1 VAFSKS
7 RQNLSEFSVLL
18 LNRCVQLLSF
28 VVVLPMLRRLP
39 HYRCYLDAVQE
50 RTRVSISVKK
60 ATTDRGAVEP
70 YEFGIG
76 HFWQLLG
83 NFLRLGLRV
92 PYTTGP
98 HLRAFWYLRV
108 NSYKT
113 DRL

>member
-18 LNRCVQLLSF
+18 LNRCVQLLSFF

-70 YEFGIG
+70 YEFGMG
-76 HFWQLLG
+76 HFWQL
-83 NFLRLGLRV
+83 FKTRV
-92 PYTTGP
+92 TGP
-98 HLRAFWYLRV
+98 LYNGSAPARV
-108 NSYKT
+108 LVLAGKFI
-113 DRL
+113 